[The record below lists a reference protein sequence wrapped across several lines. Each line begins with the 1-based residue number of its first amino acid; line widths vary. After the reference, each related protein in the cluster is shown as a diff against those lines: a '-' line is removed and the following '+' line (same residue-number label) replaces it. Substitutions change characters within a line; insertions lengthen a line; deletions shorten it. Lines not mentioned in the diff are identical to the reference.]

1 MKKLIV
7 AGDSWTYGSEI
18 RDPDLP
24 ESIKDWDAP
33 NDAYRLPRIWPT
45 KLGKMLG
52 IEEEVINLSYPA
64 SSNDGIMRR
73 TIAWITQEYIAKNKD
88 TSELFVVI
96 GLTSPERRDFFYRDR
111 DKIDD
116 PKHDRWWFTL
126 WPMWTHKYPQP
137 TISKFA
143 ELYSTYMWNPE
154 EYIHRYLNQIYYL
167 QLFFEKYNIKYL
179 FFQSFYQ
186 YKDMCIKDWRDGPY
200 NRHYN
205 GQPDQILWEL
215 IDSTR
220 FMHKNEDM
228 HSFHNYIK
236 TKDTSPNNKDAFIIM
251 HPSELAHTW
260 WAEHVYEYCTKNN
273 LC

>member
-1 MKKLIV
+1 LTP
-7 AGDSWTYGSEI
+7 ASDTLSSS
-18 RDPDLP
+18 DLP
-24 ESIKDWDAP
+24 PLKSNEV
-33 NDAYRLPRIWPT
+33 
-45 KLGKMLG
+45 
-52 IEEEVINLSYPA
+52 IEEFIVERTNVEVTDNGGSAGMEGGSA
-64 SSNDGIMRR
+64 SNH
-73 TIAWITQEYIAKNKD
+73 
-88 TSELFVVI
+88 
-96 GLTSPERRDFFYRDR
+96 
-111 DKIDD
+111 KIDD

-126 WPMWTHKYPQP
+126 WPMWAHKYPQP

-186 YKDMCIKDWRDGPY
+186 HKDMHIKDWRDDPY
-200 NRHYN
+200 KRHYN